1 MDSYL
6 LSSNDAELPHQ
17 ELPSIIIQILNLLS
31 ETKISGRAKAAS
43 ILLNMS
49 GKTREQFATFTTLA
63 LKMTKEKHRPQPF
76 SLTGDT
82 RVTVYCNPTS
92 VSFGE
97 KFDIT
102 EHVLANIVIGNEQER
117 LLLELFFDEQ
127 DNLANVK
134 FSFLASQDIDKY
146 GKEKIKALADDLS
159 SQRVAQA
166 LAKGEI
172 RRNALCPCG
181 SGKKYKRCHL
191 RRKSQ

>member
-1 MDSYL
+1 LEDELDHLGLYLTHNRYAQHVEELVASSPEQPDRVIWSGFSNEIDKYYSHL

-102 EHVLANIVIGNEQER
+102 EHVLANIVIGNEQE
-117 LLLELFFDEQ
+117 E
-127 DNLANVK
+127 
-134 FSFLASQDIDKY
+134 
-146 GKEKIKALADDLS
+146 G
-159 SQRVAQA
+159 
-166 LAKGEI
+166 
-172 RRNALCPCG
+172 
-181 SGKKYKRCHL
+181 
-191 RRKSQ
+191 